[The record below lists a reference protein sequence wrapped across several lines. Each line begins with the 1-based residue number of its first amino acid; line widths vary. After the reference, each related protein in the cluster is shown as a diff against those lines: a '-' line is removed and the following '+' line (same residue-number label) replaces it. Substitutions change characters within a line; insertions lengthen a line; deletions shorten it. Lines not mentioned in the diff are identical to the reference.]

1 MHGVDVSI
9 RGRGAVATSLALAL
23 GQQGLR
29 VSLSAPRA
37 GPARPASRGGSSC
50 PAKPDH
56 LESAAA
62 TRDPSRVDVRAYALN
77 AASRRLLQRLKV
89 WDALPADAV
98 TPVHDM
104 QVRGDAPA
112 GSLNFSS
119 WTQCVDALAWIVDA
133 NELDAALDAALQ
145 FAAHVQRSDE
155 PPAAALTVYAEGK
168 DSASREAIGV
178 RFERH
183 AYGQTAIAARLTATD
198 PHQGV
203 AHQWF
208 RSPDV
213 LALLPFDR
221 PLAERSFALVWSL
234 PQERAAALMQL
245 DAAAFE
251 AELRGAGADLPAGL
265 QLASPRAAWPLA
277 FASAFPVCGAGW
289 VLVGDAAHVVHPLA
303 GQGLNLGLGDAQVL
317 ADTLAAREPWRPLG
331 DERLLRRFARAR
343 AWPVR
348 SMSWLT
354 DALVHG
360 FASPHAWARELR
372 NRGMGLLDR
381 AAPAKRWLAAQA
393 LDG

>member
-29 VSLSAPRA
+29 VALSAAVAPD
-37 GPARPASRGGSSC
+37 PARP
-50 PAKPDH
+50 
-56 LESAAA
+56 
-62 TRDPSRVDVRAYALN
+62 DVRAYALN

-89 WDALPADAV
+89 WDALPTDAV
-98 TPVHDM
+98 TPVYDM

-112 GSLNFSS
+112 GRLNFSS
-119 WTQCVDALAWIVDA
+119 WAQCVDALAWIVDA
-133 NELDAALDAALQ
+133 MELDAALDSALQ
-145 FAAHVQRSDE
+145 FAAHVQRGNES
-155 PPAAALTVYAEGK
+155 PAAGLTVYAEGK

-178 RFERH
+178 QFDRH
-183 AYGQTAIAARLTATD
+183 AYGHTAIAARLTATD

-221 PLAERSFALVWSL
+221 PHAERSFALVWSL
-234 PQERAAALMQL
+234 PQQRAAELMQV

-251 AELRGAGADLPAGL
+251 AELQAASADMPAGL
-265 QLASPRAAWPLA
+265 RLAGPRAAWPLA
-277 FASAFPVCGAGW
+277 IASASPVYGAGW

-303 GQGLNLGLGDAQVL
+303 GQGLNLGLGDVQTL
-317 ADTLAAREPWRPLG
+317 ADTLAARESWRPLG

-360 FASPHAWARELR
+360 FASEHAWARELR
-372 NRGMGLLDR
+372 NRGMTLVDR
-381 AAPAKRWLAAQA
+381 ATPAKRWLAAQA